1 VFSRQKAKNPDKIQ
15 TNSTRA
21 RRRDIFESA
30 KKRSKQTSREM
41 MMMMIIITLNTCIR
55 AAAICLSS
63 RVASHFSLFVHVRS
77 HVTTTTTTSN
87 EGSVFY
93 YADGSVL
100 SVTKIK

>member
-1 VFSRQKAKNPDKIQ
+1 
-15 TNSTRA
+15 
-21 RRRDIFESA
+21 
-30 KKRSKQTSREM
+30 

-63 RVASHFSLFVHVRS
+63 RVAFHFSLFVHVRS
-77 HVTTTTTTSN
+77 HVTITTTTTSN
-87 EGSVFY
+87 EESVFY

>member
-1 VFSRQKAKNPDKIQ
+1 
-15 TNSTRA
+15 
-21 RRRDIFESA
+21 
-30 KKRSKQTSREM
+30 
-41 MMMMIIITLNTCIR
+41 MMIIITLNTCIR

-63 RVASHFSLFVHVRS
+63 RVAFHFSLFVHVRS
-77 HVTTTTTTSN
+77 HVTTTTTTTTTTSN